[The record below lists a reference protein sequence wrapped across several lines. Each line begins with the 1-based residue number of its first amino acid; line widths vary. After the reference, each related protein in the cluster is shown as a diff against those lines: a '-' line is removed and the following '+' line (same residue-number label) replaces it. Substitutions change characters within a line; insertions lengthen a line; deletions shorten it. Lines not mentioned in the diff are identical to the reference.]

1 MTPSLTSGNAPPF
14 KMVSRYL
21 LTATGFFVV
30 LSLCVLVSWQEI
42 HGHFFQPRLLALTHI
57 ATLGWITMAIFGAM
71 FQLVPVVLSV
81 PLWSA
86 RLASWQFWIYLAGVI
101 GLVTGFWTF
110 NVGWYLD
117 VSAVLLLIAGY
128 LFLYNMLRTM
138 SRVETWD
145 LTAYFL
151 LAALGYFFITI
162 TLGCTLALNL
172 GHAFISRSHIDYL
185 KIHAHFGLIGW
196 VGMVI
201 MGVALRLIP
210 MFAIAHGYSQRP
222 GRIAF
227 WCVNIG
233 LIGTMVELT
242 FGATPV
248 LLGIYVGL
256 IILGL
261 VAYALQIVIVLKIRL
276 RRALDVS
283 MRHAVVSF
291 AMMII
296 GAALGV
302 SAAFANLDRQVY
314 ERVALAY
321 GIVAL
326 VGFMSSLIIGE
337 MYKIIPFLVWYNK
350 YASRAGLEPVPTLKE
365 MVHERLARAAFWV
378 FCGGV
383 LVMVSAVLGEIQLL
397 FVLGATML
405 FASSLMFSF
414 NVSRIF
420 KR

>member
-1 MTPSLTSGNAPPF
+1 MISSLTTSNAPPF

-21 LTATGFFVV
+21 LTATFFFVA
-30 LSLCVLVSWQEI
+30 LCLYALLAWEDI

-81 PLWSA
+81 PLWSP
-86 RLASWQFWIYLAGVI
+86 RLASWQYWIFLAGVL

-110 NVGWYLD
+110 SVGLEID
-117 VSAVLLLIAGY
+117 VSALLLLTAGY
-128 LFLYNMLRTM
+128 AFIYNMLRTM
-138 SRVETWD
+138 ARVETWD

-162 TLGCTLALNL
+162 TLGATLALNL

-185 KIHAHFGLIGW
+185 KIHAHFGLLGW
-196 VGMVI
+196 VSMVI

-227 WCVNIG
+227 WTVNLG
-233 LIGTMVELT
+233 LLGTMVELT

-248 LLGIYVGL
+248 LLGIYSGL
-256 IILGL
+256 VIVGL
-261 VAYALQIVIVLKIRL
+261 VAYALQIIVVLNVRL

-283 MRHAVVSF
+283 MRHAIVSF

-296 GAALGV
+296 GAVLGLT
-302 SAAFANLDRQVY
+302 AAFAPLDRPMY

-321 GIVAL
+321 GVTAL

-350 YASRAGLEPVPTLKE
+350 YASRAGLEKVPTLKE
-365 MVHERLARAAFWV
+365 MVQERLARAAFWV
-378 FCGGV
+378 FCAGAAGMISGV
-383 LVMVSAVLGEIQLL
+383 FLEVQPV
-397 FVLGATML
+397 FGAGAGLMFL
-405 FASSLMFSF
+405 ASLMFSY
-414 NVSRIF
+414 NIARIF
-420 KR
+420 QQ